1 MIYVKGQSKKVGI
14 KLNIICICILYE
26 NLVVQALDTGR

>member
-14 KLNIICICILYE
+14 KLNIICILYE
-26 NLVVQALDTGR
+26 HLFVQALDTGR